1 MISNTAQI
9 NTFYGGMNMDSD
21 AAILPNN
28 QYRYGQDVRIIT
40 DDSSTS
46 GVLQSVEGAKKYNYG
61 IKGTEEIIGTATI
74 NDIAVIVTK
83 LVDGYNKIYRIEN
96 FDSPNLISTVVLQ
109 GKLKLCEKADSNQL
123 SIVLN
128 YETQSNIKAYFTDG
142 NSSIKII
149 NIMSDKYIKY
159 PNVDNP
165 LVDADGNIL
174 NPDSI
179 DIIPNVI
186 LPPFEITDIVSG
198 NFQAGMVQY
207 CYRLYNPHSQQTS
220 ISSLSDCVHLD
231 ASSISASLIN
241 HYGSQKDS
249 YTGKGCTI
257 QAPLSTKDFSRCT
270 IIRIFYK
277 DNNSIPSYT
286 IIDDIEI
293 DTDKDTISYTDAGSN
308 QLSVLTQEEFNAL
321 TSYAFICNSITSVQ
335 NRLFASNIT
344 ETSWVPMIED
354 NGNLVEYDARAYRAN
369 KYGSVRIETSDPND
383 YMYFG
388 IEDYDTMRKVPMY
401 HDCINPYNAK
411 RDIEGQLTI
420 LPYVYGK
427 NEQLGGN
434 GLNIEYDF
442 IYTELNEDYI
452 SILNGGLRN
461 NVGISKASERIE
473 SVVIFHVDPTDTFFN
488 KQVAV
493 ATKQI
498 KPVTRQKNYADPIIS
513 ALFRSYQRDE
523 VYRFGIVFYNS
534 KSIASPVLWIGD
546 IRFPNLATFP
556 AFVQDAGKNTF
567 QSLPIGVRFTVKNF
581 PIDAVS
587 YEIVRCDRTEQDKT
601 IVSQG
606 VITSLHNYKIVEDRE
621 NGEVGRGTSKD
632 TNEYR
637 PIPFLMNKRR
647 GIEMNLNG
655 SVFKRTSTIDNN
667 DIASGYWRFISPEV
681 CFNGEKA
688 EEVFKDNIY
697 IKQEGLIHSYFS
709 TAEVNTTTGVNVQ
722 NWVGMNNKSVYP
734 PNSTTVNSS
743 KYREWTKV
751 NNKDDSQSENAIQVF
766 NIHKDDFCGAY
777 IQKFYSKGS
786 SIYNSAEQTIA
797 DAKLAKIY
805 RTM

>member
-1 MISNTAQI
+1 MNT
-9 NTFYGGMNMDSD
+9 DSD
-21 AAILPNN
+21 VSMLPNN
-28 QYRYGQDVRIIT
+28 QYRFGQDVRIIT
-40 DDSSTS
+40 DDSGTS

-74 NDIAVIVTK
+74 NDIAVVITK
-83 LVDGYNKIYRIEN
+83 LVDGYNKVYRIEN
-96 FDSPNLISTVVLQ
+96 FDSPNLVSTVVLQ
-109 GKLKLCEKADSNQL
+109 GKLRLCEEANSNQL

-128 YETQSNIKAYFTDG
+128 YETQSNIRAYFTDG
-142 NSSIKII
+142 KSSIKVI
-149 NIMSDKYIKY
+149 NIMSDKYVKY
-159 PNVDNP
+159 PNEDNP
-165 LVDADGNIL
+165 LVDSEGNIL

-179 DIIPNVI
+179 DIIPNAI

-231 ASSISASLIN
+231 ASSIRASLIN

-286 IIDDIEI
+286 ITDDIEI
-293 DTDKDTISYTDAGSN
+293 DTDKDTISYTDTGSN

-369 KYGSVRIETSDPND
+369 KDGSVRIETSDPND

-411 RDIEGQLTI
+411 RDIQGQLTI

-461 NVGISKASERIE
+461 NVGISNTSERIE

-498 KPVTRQKNYADPIIS
+498 KPVTGQKNYANPIIS

-556 AFVQDAGKNTF
+556 AFVQDVGKNTF

-606 VITSLHNYKIVEDRE
+606 VITPLHNYKIVEDRE

-637 PIPFLMNKRR
+637 PMPFLMNKRR
-647 GIEMNLNG
+647 GIEMGLDG
-655 SVFKRTSTIDNN
+655 SDRKRTSTIDNN

-734 PNSTTVNSS
+734 PNSTTVDSS

-766 NIHKDDFCGAY
+766 NIHRDDFCGAY

>member
-1 MISNTAQI
+1 MNT
-9 NTFYGGMNMDSD
+9 DSD
-21 AAILPNN
+21 VSMLPNN
-28 QYRYGQDVRIIT
+28 QYRFGQDVRIIT
-40 DDSSTS
+40 DDSGTS

-74 NDIAVIVTK
+74 NDIAVVITK
-83 LVDGYNKIYRIEN
+83 LVDGYNKVYRIEN
-96 FDSPNLISTVVLQ
+96 FDSPNLVSTVVLQ
-109 GKLKLCEKADSNQL
+109 GKLKLCEEANSNQL

-128 YETQSNIKAYFTDG
+128 YETQSNIRAYFTDG
-142 NSSIKII
+142 KSSIKVI
-149 NIMSDKYIKY
+149 NIMSDKYVKY
-159 PNVDNP
+159 PNEDNP
-165 LVDADGNIL
+165 LVDSEGNIL

-179 DIIPNVI
+179 DIIPNAI

-241 HYGSQKDS
+241 HYGSQKGS

-369 KYGSVRIETSDPND
+369 KDGSVRIETSDPND

-388 IEDYDTMRKVPMY
+388 IEDYDTMRKVPMH

-411 RDIEGQLTI
+411 RDIDGQLTI
-420 LPYVYGK
+420 LPYVYGR

-452 SILNGGLRN
+452 STLM
-461 NVGISKASERIE
+461 
-473 SVVIFHVDPTDTFFN
+473 VV
-488 KQVAV
+488 
-493 ATKQI
+493 
-498 KPVTRQKNYADPIIS
+498 
-513 ALFRSYQRDE
+513 
-523 VYRFGIVFYNS
+523 
-534 KSIASPVLWIGD
+534 
-546 IRFPNLATFP
+546 
-556 AFVQDAGKNTF
+556 
-567 QSLPIGVRFTVKNF
+567 
-581 PIDAVS
+581 
-587 YEIVRCDRTEQDKT
+587 
-601 IVSQG
+601 
-606 VITSLHNYKIVEDRE
+606 
-621 NGEVGRGTSKD
+621 
-632 TNEYR
+632 
-637 PIPFLMNKRR
+637 
-647 GIEMNLNG
+647 
-655 SVFKRTSTIDNN
+655 
-667 DIASGYWRFISPEV
+667 
-681 CFNGEKA
+681 
-688 EEVFKDNIY
+688 
-697 IKQEGLIHSYFS
+697 
-709 TAEVNTTTGVNVQ
+709 
-722 NWVGMNNKSVYP
+722 
-734 PNSTTVNSS
+734 
-743 KYREWTKV
+743 
-751 NNKDDSQSENAIQVF
+751 
-766 NIHKDDFCGAY
+766 
-777 IQKFYSKGS
+777 
-786 SIYNSAEQTIA
+786 
-797 DAKLAKIY
+797 
-805 RTM
+805 